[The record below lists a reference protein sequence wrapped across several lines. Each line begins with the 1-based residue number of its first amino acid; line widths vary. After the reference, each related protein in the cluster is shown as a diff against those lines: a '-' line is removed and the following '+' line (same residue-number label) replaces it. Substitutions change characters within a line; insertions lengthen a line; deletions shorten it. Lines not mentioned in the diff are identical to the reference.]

1 MSAAGTMTQCAHL
14 LDTFRT
20 SRLGATANWSQRAI
34 QFDCTLTDSE
44 EATGQEGEAMATDRE
59 APDPLLT
66 PAEVAVLFRV
76 NPKTVSRWARSGKL
90 TSIRTLGGHRRF
102 RASEVRSLVE
112 QSEEVVETL

>member
-1 MSAAGTMTQCAHL
+1 MPPTGTMARSRQFAAP
-14 LDTFRT
+14 FRT
-20 SRLGATANWSQRAI
+20 SRLGGASNWSFRAI
-34 QFDCTLTDSE
+34 QGHCSPTDSQ
-44 EATGQEGEAMATDRE
+44 EATAQEGRPMASDRQ

-102 RASEVRSLVE
+102 RASEVRMLVE
-112 QSEEVVETL
+112 QSEEVVETF

>member
-1 MSAAGTMTQCAHL
+1 MSARGTMTPSAHL
-14 LDTFRT
+14 LDKVRT
-20 SRLGATANWSQRAI
+20 SRLGAMPNWLQRAI
-34 QFDCTLTDSE
+34 QFHCTLTDSE
-44 EATGQEGEAMATDRE
+44 GTTGQEGKTMAIDRE

-112 QSEEVVETL
+112 QSEEVVETF